1 MKKYLITSAAALA
14 LCGLITS
21 CTHELDYEA
30 SVQSSV
36 VKKYEDAFVTA
47 FGKPDPNQEWGFG
60 SKNSSTRSLTRGV
73 GDYSRYKG
81 NWSSSFE
88 FPEDCDA
95 SKFLAAVPDGVQK
108 MPADGEVKGGTYYI
122 DNTTTKVNMN
132 TGAGVIYVDG
142 TVDLSSDNCFEITQN
157 TEIYLVNGSTLKLG
171 TGDANK
177 LKAIIYIESTAT
189 LETANRL
196 KMDNTSK
203 VYNHG
208 TINAGAFEVNNTSF
222 LYNVGTL
229 NTPNGLV
236 YVANNGASIVNDGTI
251 IAGNVEVAGS
261 GHVQNN
267 AEWTVNNT
275 TTVNSNSASWVNNG
289 HWTTNYYKYT
299 AGSENVINNC
309 FLEVK
314 EDFDINLGDGGGTV
328 GFKIDAGGGVLTKNF
343 NGGKGNNSLSGPY
356 RIMMGSNAVF
366 KVTGTAALAAGNVG
380 TWQGGPTYGYG
391 FYGVGDDYA
400 VFQATHIVKGQP
412 DVPGDKKVQYGGKLY
427 VSAEDHFASELDP
440 WNQCVTFSLGFTK
453 ENIFTTNAE
462 DEYSTG
468 KPSITIPQT
477 TCSPGFKGK
486 DPDPSSGTVR
496 VICEDLS
503 VTQATDWDFND
514 VVFDV
519 QLAENNTKVKITLL
533 AAGGTLPLVIGG
545 ADAEDYH
552 EVHAEFA
559 EANPT
564 LNISTQSMIN
574 TRNTGSK
581 YTFRGCN
588 ERTFYLD
595 AKSEWFANAGE
606 GDDALVKAVAK
617 NMPVQVYKLE
627 NDTKTWVTM
636 ECKKGEPAAKI
647 AVGQDYNWCD
657 ERTPITDKFTSTYAG
672 VPYPN
677 FNLYVKGILD
687 DGWYNSN
694 EITYDQKEAYLNR

>member
-1 MKKYLITSAAALA
+1 MKKYLMTGITAFALS
-14 LCGLITS
+14 GLFTS
-21 CTHELDYEA
+21 CTHDMNQYTGGDVTENIQKDYET
-30 SVQSSV
+30 
-36 VKKYEDAFVTA
+36 KFVSR
-47 FGKPDPNQEWGFG
+47 FGEPAPTQDWGFG
-60 SKNSSTRSLTRGV
+60 TATSTVAGARGMTRTL
-73 GDYSRYKG
+73 GDYDDYRG
-81 NWSSSFE
+81 NWAPTYTPDWTGTAFSF
-88 FPEDCDA
+88 PTDCDA

-157 TEIYLVNGSTLKLG
+157 TEIYLVKGSKFIIG
-171 TGDANK
+171 ENDANK

-229 NTPNGLV
+229 NAPNGLV
-236 YVANNGASIVNDGTI
+236 YVANNNSSIVNDGTI

-275 TTVNSNSASWVNNG
+275 TTVNSNSASWINNG
-289 HWTTNYYKYT
+289 HWTTNYYSYT

-314 EDFDINLGDGGGTV
+314 EDFDINLGDGGGTK

-343 NGGKGNNSLSGPY
+343 NGGKNGNNLSGPY
-356 RIMMGSNAVF
+356 RILMGSNAVF

-427 VSAEDHFASELDP
+427 VSAEDHFASELDA

-453 ENIFTTNAE
+453 ENIFTTDTE

-468 KPSITIPQT
+468 KPDITIARTP
-477 TCSPGFKGK
+477 CNPGF
-486 DPDPSSGTVR
+486 SGSGGGGADETETIR
-496 VICEDLS
+496 VIAEDLTIND
-503 VTQATDWDFND
+503 VNADFDFND

-519 QLAENNTKVKITLL
+519 IWNKTQNKVSIELL
-533 AAGGTLPLVIGG
+533 AAGGELTIYVGG
-545 ADAEDYH
+545 DASGVSKVQSVNEYFTM
-552 EVHAEFA
+552 V
-559 EANPT
+559 NPDKGIT
-564 LNISTQSMIN
+564 EKTMIN
-574 TRNTGSK
+574 TYGGKHKEYKTYTYVLDNTWWSGDNI
-581 YTFRGCN
+581 G
-588 ERTFYLD
+588 D
-595 AKSEWFANAGE
+595 IAKSIYIRVMKSGE
-606 GDDALVKAVAK
+606 LMTLTADQGKAAS
-617 NMPVQVYKLE
+617 
-627 NDTKTWVTM
+627 
-636 ECKKGEPAAKI
+636 KI
-647 AVGQDYNWCD
+647 AVGTDYEWCD
-657 ERTPITDKFTSTYAG
+657 EREDIDDKFNGKFTE
-672 VPYPN
+672 
-677 FNLYVKGILD
+677 YVG
-687 DGWYNSN
+687 GAYTWNTWY
-694 EITYDQKEAYLNR
+694 K

>member
-1 MKKYLITSAAALA
+1 MKKYLMTGITALA
-14 LCGLITS
+14 MSGLFTS
-21 CTHELDYEA
+21 CTHDMDNYVGDTTKQIKQNYEN
-30 SVQSSV
+30 
-36 VKKYEDAFVTA
+36 AFVDH
-47 FGKPDPNQEWGFG
+47 FGTPASDQDWGFG
-60 SKNSSTRSLTRGV
+60 TKTTAAARALTRSVSTYA
-73 GDYSRYKG
+73 DYRG
-81 NWSSSFE
+81 NWAPTYTPDWTGTAFSF
-88 FPEDCDA
+88 PTDCDA

-157 TEIYLVNGSTLKLG
+157 TEIYLVKGSKFIIG
-171 TGDANK
+171 ENDANK

-229 NTPNGLV
+229 NAPNGLV
-236 YVANNGASIVNDGTI
+236 YVANNNSSIVNDGTI

-275 TTVNSNSASWVNNG
+275 TTVNSNSASWINNG
-289 HWTTNYYKYT
+289 HWTTNYYSYT

-314 EDFDINLGDGGGTV
+314 EDFDINLGDGGGTK

-343 NGGKGNNSLSGPY
+343 NGGKNGNNLSGPY
-356 RIMMGSNAVF
+356 RILMGSNAVF

-427 VSAEDHFASELDP
+427 VSAEDHFASELDA

-453 ENIFTTNAE
+453 ENIFTTDTE

-468 KPSITIPQT
+468 KPDITIARTP
-477 TCSPGFKGK
+477 CNPGF
-486 DPDPSSGTVR
+486 SGSGGGGADETETIR
-496 VICEDLS
+496 VIAEDLTIND
-503 VTQATDWDFND
+503 VNADFDFND

-519 QLAENNTKVKITLL
+519 IWNKTQNKVSIELL
-533 AAGGTLPLVIGG
+533 AAGGELTIYVGG
-545 ADAEDYH
+545 DASGVSKVQSVNEYFTM
-552 EVHAEFA
+552 V
-559 EANPT
+559 NPDKGIT
-564 LNISTQSMIN
+564 EKTMIN
-574 TRNTGSK
+574 TYGGKHKEYKTYTYVLDNTWWSGDNI
-581 YTFRGCN
+581 G
-588 ERTFYLD
+588 D
-595 AKSEWFANAGE
+595 IAKSIYIRVMKSGE
-606 GDDALVKAVAK
+606 LMTLTADQGKAAS
-617 NMPVQVYKLE
+617 
-627 NDTKTWVTM
+627 
-636 ECKKGEPAAKI
+636 KI
-647 AVGQDYNWCD
+647 AVGTDYEWCD
-657 ERTPITDKFTSTYAG
+657 ERQDIDAKYNEKFSQFVGGAYSWNT
-672 VPYPN
+672 
-677 FNLYVKGILD
+677 
-687 DGWYNSN
+687 WY
-694 EITYDQKEAYLNR
+694 K

>member
-1 MKKYLITSAAALA
+1 MKKYLMSGVAAIAFLA
-14 LCGLITS
+14 AFTS
-21 CTHELDYEA
+21 CSKSTDLYDQGAVDERNRQEQEKKDQQKVENVQASYEA
-30 SVQSSV
+30 
-36 VKKYEDAFVTA
+36 AFKNA
-47 FGKPDPNQEWGFG
+47 FGQPAAGQDWGFG
-60 SKNSSTRSLTRGV
+60 DSNAATRAFTRAK
-73 GDYSRYKG
+73 GDYSSYKG
-81 NWSSSFE
+81 NWSSSFD

-157 TEIYLVNGSTLKLG
+157 TEIYLVKGSKFIIG
-171 TGDANK
+171 EGDANK

-189 LETANRL
+189 FETAKRL

-208 TINAGAFEVNNTSF
+208 TIKAGAFEVNNTSF

-267 AEWTVNNT
+267 AEWTVNGT

-289 HWTTNYYKYT
+289 HWTTNYYSYT

-314 EDFDINLGDGGGTV
+314 EDFDINLGDGGGTR

-343 NGGKGNNSLSGPY
+343 NGGKNVNSLSGPY
-356 RIMMGSNAVF
+356 RILMGSNAVF

-380 TWQGGPTYGYG
+380 TWSGGPTYGYG
-391 FYGVGDDYA
+391 IYGVGDDYA

-427 VSAEDHFASELDP
+427 VSAEDHFESELDA

-468 KPSITIPQT
+468 KPNITIEETP
-477 TCSPGFKGK
+477 CNPGFE
-486 DPDPSSGTVR
+486 GTETEPTEVR
-496 VICEDLS
+496 VICEDLFANS
-503 VTQATDWDFND
+503 GSDFDFND
-514 VVFDV
+514 LIFDVVFGTN
-519 QLAENNTKVKITLL
+519 AKIIIR
-533 AAGGTLPLVIGG
+533 AAGGTLPIYINNGTEIHKLMGNDTPDEKGLLPMLNTG
-545 ADAEDYH
+545 AAAKGLYGDDNVAAKEIELGIAINKRKEIPEKITIKVVKDGTEY
-552 EVHAEFA
+552 
-559 EANPT
+559 T
-564 LNISTQSMIN
+564 LQNNENAASMICVG
-574 TRNTGSK
+574 TDFTPWMGERDQLKLAYPKFVDFVQTGK
-581 YTFRGCN
+581 PAWN
-588 ERTFYLD
+588 
-595 AKSEWFANAGE
+595 KW
-606 GDDALVKAVAK
+606 
-617 NMPVQVYKLE
+617 YK
-627 NDTKTWVTM
+627 
-636 ECKKGEPAAKI
+636 
-647 AVGQDYNWCD
+647 
-657 ERTPITDKFTSTYAG
+657 
-672 VPYPN
+672 
-677 FNLYVKGILD
+677 
-687 DGWYNSN
+687 
-694 EITYDQKEAYLNR
+694 

>member
-1 MKKYLITSAAALA
+1 MKKYLMTGITVLA
-14 LCGLITS
+14 MSGLFTS
-21 CTHELDYEA
+21 CTHDMNQYTGGDVTENIQKDYET
-30 SVQSSV
+30 
-36 VKKYEDAFVTA
+36 KFVSR
-47 FGKPDPNQEWGFG
+47 FGEPAPTQDWGFG
-60 SKNSSTRSLTRGV
+60 TATSTVAGARGMTRTL
-73 GDYSRYKG
+73 GDYDDYRG
-81 NWSSSFE
+81 NWAPTYTPDWTGTAFSF
-88 FPEDCDA
+88 PTDCDA

-157 TEIYLVNGSTLKLG
+157 TEIYLVKGSKFIIG
-171 TGDANK
+171 ENDANK

-229 NTPNGLV
+229 NAPNGRV
-236 YVANNGASIVNDGTI
+236 YVANSGSSIVNDGTI
-251 IAGNVEVAGS
+251 IAGDVEIAGS

-267 AEWTVNNT
+267 AEWTVNGT
-275 TTVNSNSASWVNNG
+275 TTVYSNSASWVNNG
-289 HWTTNYYKYT
+289 HWTTNYYSYT

-314 EDFDINLGDGGGTV
+314 EDFDINLGDGGGTK

-343 NGGKGNNSLSGPY
+343 NGGKNGNNLSGPY
-356 RIMMGSNAVF
+356 RILMGSNAVF

-427 VSAEDHFASELDP
+427 VSAEDHFASELDA

-453 ENIFTTNAE
+453 ENIFTTDTE

-468 KPSITIPQT
+468 KPDITIAT
-477 TCSPGFKGK
+477 TLCNPGF
-486 DPDPSSGTVR
+486 SGTTEDKDSIR
-496 VICEDLS
+496 IIAEDLT
-503 VTQATDWDFND
+503 VNDVNADFDFND

-519 QLAENNTKVKITLL
+519 IWNKTQNTVSIEVLADGAELTMYIGGT
-533 AAGGTLPLVIGG
+533 AAGVGDRMNVN
-545 ADAEDYH
+545 EM
-552 EVHAEFA
+552 FS
-559 EANPT
+559 EANGTTIPKNTYPNTAAGAHKAYKTYTFT
-564 LNISTQSMIN
+564 LNNDEWSGTDI
-574 TRNTGSK
+574 GSIAK
-581 YTFRGCN
+581 SIYVRVMKSGQLVT
-588 ERTFYLD
+588 LD
-595 AKSEWFANAGE
+595 AVKGKAAG
-606 GDDALVKAVAK
+606 
-617 NMPVQVYKLE
+617 
-627 NDTKTWVTM
+627 
-636 ECKKGEPAAKI
+636 KI
-647 AVGQDYNWCD
+647 AVGKDYDWCS
-657 ERTPITDKFTSTYAG
+657 EREAIDVVYPKF
-672 VPYPN
+672 PD
-677 FNLYVKGILD
+677 YVG
-687 DGWYNSN
+687 GTVGNYEWY
-694 EITYDQKEAYLNR
+694 K

>member
-1 MKKYLITSAAALA
+1 MNKYLMTGIVALTF
-14 LCGLITS
+14 GGMITS
-21 CTHELDYEA
+21 CSHDVYEGSA
-30 SVQSSV
+30 GTIKNIQNN
-36 VKKYEDAFVTA
+36 YESAFIQT
-47 FGKPDPNQEWGFG
+47 FGEPAPTQDWGFG
-60 SKNSSTRSLTRGV
+60 PSTVAGARGMTRAL
-73 GDYSRYKG
+73 GDYDDYRG
-81 NWSSSFE
+81 NWAPTYTPDWTGKAFS

-157 TEIYLVNGSTLKLG
+157 TEIYLVKGSKFIIG
-171 TGDANK
+171 ENDANK

-229 NTPNGLV
+229 NAPNGLV
-236 YVANNGASIVNDGTI
+236 YVANSNSSIVNDGTI

-275 TTVNSNSASWVNNG
+275 TTVNSNSASWINNG
-289 HWTTNYYKYT
+289 HWTTNYYSYT

-314 EDFDINLGDGGGTV
+314 EDFDINLGDGGGTK

-343 NGGKGNNSLSGPY
+343 NGGKNGNNLSGPY
-356 RIMMGSNAVF
+356 RILMGSNAVF
-366 KVTGTAALAAGNVG
+366 KVTGTAALASANVG

-453 ENIFTTNAE
+453 ENIFTTTE
-462 DEYSTG
+462 GDEYSTG
-468 KPSITIPQT
+468 KPNITIVKTP
-477 TCSPGFKGK
+477 CNPGFNDEIETIRVIAEDLTTSDFGK
-486 DPDPSSGTVR
+486 DF
-496 VICEDLS
+496 
-503 VTQATDWDFND
+503 DFND
-514 VVFDV
+514 AVFDV
-519 QLAENNTKVKITLL
+519 IWNKTQNKVSIKIL
-533 AAGGTLPLVIGG
+533 AAGGELSMYIGG
-545 ADAEDYH
+545 TAAGVEGVRTVNTRFKDANGGDNSGITEKTIINTYEDKHNEYKP
-552 EVHAEFA
+552 AEFDLTS
-559 EANPT
+559 EEWVGD
-564 LNISTQSMIN
+564 NIKDI
-574 TRNTGSK
+574 
-581 YTFRGCN
+581 
-588 ERTFYLD
+588 
-595 AKSEWFANAGE
+595 AKSIYVRVMKSSELITLTAE
-606 GDDALVKAVAK
+606 
-617 NMPVQVYKLE
+617 
-627 NDTKTWVTM
+627 
-636 ECKKGEPAAKI
+636 KGKVAAKI
-647 AVGQDYNWCD
+647 AVGADYEWCD
-657 ERTPITDKFTSTYAG
+657 ERKNIDEKFK
-672 VPYPN
+672 N
-677 FNLYVKGILD
+677 FPGFVKGNYSWD
-687 DGWYNSN
+687 TWYKNN
-694 EITYDQKEAYLNR
+694 Q

>member
-1 MKKYLITSAAALA
+1 MKLAAVAIS
-14 LCGLITS
+14 GMFTS
-21 CTHELDYEA
+21 CTHDNDSVGGSSDLGVVETYEKA
-30 SVQSSV
+30 FISRFGTPSP
-36 VKKYEDAFVTA
+36 DA
-47 FGKPDPNQEWGFG
+47 DWGFG
-60 SKNSSTRSLTRGV
+60 PSTTQASTRAL
-73 GDYSRYKG
+73 GDYDSYKG
-81 NWSSSFE
+81 NWSSSFK

-157 TEIYLVNGSTLKLG
+157 TEIYLVKGSKFIIG
-171 TGDANK
+171 EGDANK

-189 LETANRL
+189 FETAKRL

-229 NTPNGLV
+229 NAPNGLV
-236 YVANNGASIVNDGTI
+236 YVANNNSSIVNDGTI
-251 IAGNVEVAGS
+251 IAGDVEVAGS

-289 HWTTNYYKYT
+289 HWTTNYYEYT

-314 EDFDINLGDGGGTV
+314 EDFDINLGDGGGTK

-343 NGGKGNNSLSGPY
+343 NGGKNGNNLSGPY
-356 RIMMGSNAVF
+356 RILMGSKAVF
-366 KVTGTAALAAGNVG
+366 KVTGTAALASANVG

-412 DVPGDKKVQYGGKLY
+412 NVPGDKKVQYGGKLY
-427 VSAEDHFASELDP
+427 VSAEDHFASELDA
-440 WNQCVTFSLGFTK
+440 WNQVVTFSLGFTK

-468 KPSITIPQT
+468 KPSITIKKTP
-477 TCSPGFKGK
+477 CNPGFGE
-486 DPDPSSGTVR
+486 SS
-496 VICEDLS
+496 DF
-503 VTQATDWDFND
+503 DFND

-519 QLAENNTKVKITLL
+519 EYVSASEAKVTIL
-533 AAGGTLPLVIGG
+533 AAGGTLPLTVGWDG
-545 ADAEDYH
+545 TGDYREH
-552 EVHAEFA
+552 EVHNLLGYSE
-559 EANPT
+559 T
-564 LNISTQSMIN
+564 MIIN
-574 TRNTGSK
+574 TNSNVGNHKDDVKSKTITVSGSFDK
-581 YTFRGCN
+581 DN
-588 ERTFYLD
+588 L
-595 AKSEWFANAGE
+595 
-606 GDDALVKAVAK
+606 
-617 NMPVQVYKLE
+617 
-627 NDTKTWVTM
+627 
-636 ECKKGEPAAKI
+636 
-647 AVGQDYNWCD
+647 AVGANKIPVKVRKNGVWYDIVAPTGKAAGKLCVGTDYEWCD
-657 ERTPITDKFTSTYAG
+657 ERQDIYNKWNDENGALF
-672 VPYPN
+672 
-677 FNLYVKGILD
+677 LQYVKDPKILTKY
-687 DGWYNSN
+687 WYRESSN
-694 EITYDQKEAYLNR
+694 YKKK

>member
-1 MKKYLITSAAALA
+1 MKKYLITGLAAVAIS
-14 LCGLITS
+14 GMFTS
-21 CTHELDYEA
+21 CTHDTDAGGSGNLGVVETYEQA
-30 SVQSSV
+30 FISRFGTPSP
-36 VKKYEDAFVTA
+36 DA
-47 FGKPDPNQEWGFG
+47 DWGFG
-60 SKNSSTRSLTRGV
+60 PSTTKASTRAL
-73 GDYSRYKG
+73 GDYDSYKG
-81 NWSSSFE
+81 NWSSSFK

-157 TEIYLVNGSTLKLG
+157 TEIYLVKGSKFIIG
-171 TGDANK
+171 EGDANK

-189 LETANRL
+189 FETAKRL

-229 NTPNGLV
+229 NAPNGLV

-314 EDFDINLGDGGGTV
+314 EDFDINLGDGGGTK

-343 NGGKGNNSLSGPY
+343 NGGKNGNNLSGPY
-356 RIMMGSNAVF
+356 RILMGSKAVF
-366 KVTGTAALAAGNVG
+366 KVTGTAALASANVG

-400 VFQATHIVKGQP
+400 VFQATHIVKGAP
-412 DVPGDKKVQYGGKLY
+412 NSPGDKKVQYGGKLY
-427 VSAEDHFASELDP
+427 VSAEDHFASELDQ

-468 KPSITIPQT
+468 KPSITIKKTP
-477 TCSPGFKGK
+477 CNPGFGGS
-486 DPDPSSGTVR
+486 DPSEDVVR
-496 VICEDLS
+496 VIAEDMGDQTTNES
-503 VTQATDWDFND
+503 SDFDFND

-519 QLAENNTKVKITLL
+519 EYVSASEAKVTIL
-533 AAGGTLPLVIGG
+533 AAGGTLPLTVGWDG
-545 ADAEDYH
+545 TGDYREH
-552 EVHAEFA
+552 EVHNLLGYSE
-559 EANPT
+559 T
-564 LNISTQSMIN
+564 MIIN
-574 TRNTGSK
+574 TNSNVGNHKDDVKPKTITVSGSFVKDNLAVGANTIPVKVRKNGVWYDIVAPK
-581 YTFRGCN
+581 GRAAGKLCVGTDYEWCN
-588 ERTFYLD
+588 ERQDIYNKWSDENGALFLQYVNDPNTLTKYWYR
-595 AKSEWFANAGE
+595 KSSN
-606 GDDALVKAVAK
+606 
-617 NMPVQVYKLE
+617 YK
-627 NDTKTWVTM
+627 K
-636 ECKKGEPAAKI
+636 
-647 AVGQDYNWCD
+647 
-657 ERTPITDKFTSTYAG
+657 
-672 VPYPN
+672 
-677 FNLYVKGILD
+677 
-687 DGWYNSN
+687 
-694 EITYDQKEAYLNR
+694 